1 MQNTAKLIQNSG
13 YGITGDRTSRFY
25 QIEISSTIP
34 QRGRIMILTIKYK
47 AERDFRRGSA
57 AYPDC
62 PFDADVIF
70 GDTDSIGV
78 HMVGL
83 GMYWVASDRIPAND
97 PYRKDEFVKLTD
109 LEGKPILYLGEAF
122 KWAILMAKEITKLF
136 NEPCKLEFEKLLT
149 NFVNMLA
156 KNYISLKWE
165 VDATKP
171 AGSKLIKGTGFKKR
185 FLCQYI
191 RDIGQ
196 RAIDTICYKSDPM
209 AAIKEA
215 RADMAALFRGD
226 VSPVHMSLTQKLSK
240 DPKKYKTRVPAVA
253 LALRRMRLD
262 PTDVVRIFRMNR
274 LQADLT
280 HGFFRKKNRYQP
292 ESL

>member
-1 MQNTAKLIQNSG
+1 
-13 YGITGDRTSRFY
+13 
-25 QIEISSTIP
+25 
-34 QRGRIMILTIKYK
+34 MILTIKYT
-47 AERDFRRGSA
+47 AEKNFRRGKIFPLEKSSSRFFLA
-57 AYPDC
+57 KKTGSPVHPDC

-83 GMYWVASDRIPAND
+83 GMHWIAIDKIPAND
-97 PYRKDEFVKLTD
+97 PYKKDEFVKLSD
-109 LEGKPILYLGEAF
+109 LPGKPVLYLGEAF
-122 KWAILMAKEITKLF
+122 KWAILMANEITKLF

-196 RAIDTICYKSDPM
+196 R
-209 AAIKEA
+209 
-215 RADMAALFRGD
+215 
-226 VSPVHMSLTQKLSK
+226 
-240 DPKKYKTRVPAVA
+240 
-253 LALRRMRLD
+253 
-262 PTDVVRIFRMNR
+262 VRILWN
-274 LQADLT
+274 
-280 HGFFRKKNRYQP
+280 KI
-292 ESL
+292 